1 MKEFLIL
8 LTSNFPYG
16 TGESF
21 LEVELKY
28 LAQNFSTVIIVPT
41 KKCDTTTARK
51 VPQNCILDSS
61 LVNKINAHNTFQRIF
76 TKIRFTLSFPFL
88 FKELAE
94 SYPRTLKFSVLERLM
109 LFSYEAILTKNTLE
123 KAIKSHQFQNHKT
136 IVYSYWCSGSALGAT
151 LLTSKLPVI
160 SRIHRGDLYE
170 ELYSEN
176 YIPFRKITF
185 SRLKAVFSISE
196 NGLSYLSEKYP
207 SLNNKFFLS
216 RLGISITNNFPD
228 DHTDDLD
235 TFVIVS
241 CSFVHKVKRIDKIAE
256 SLIAYALKN
265 PEAQILWHHF
275 GSGDL
280 LDELLNQV
288 ETSPDNLK
296 VKFHGY
302 INNKSLLNWYENN
315 RVDLFINLSES
326 EGIPVSI
333 MEAYNY
339 GIPAIATDVGG
350 TSELV
355 SKENGWLVKKEFTK
369 EDVLNSLEEAI
380 KNKNLRNQKSKAA
393 RRACVELF
401 DSNKNYPKF
410 IDTIKSKID

>member
-16 TGESF
+16 NGESF
-21 LEVELKY
+21 LESELDY
-28 LAQNFSTVIIVPT
+28 LAESFSKVIIVPT
-41 KKCDTTTARK
+41 KKGTTTKARD
-51 VPQNCILDSS
+51 VPGNCVVDSS
-61 LVNKINAHNTFQRIF
+61 LINKINEQNSFQRIF
-76 TKIRFTLSFPFL
+76 SKIRFTLSFPFL
-88 FKELAE
+88 HKELAGP
-94 SYPRTLKFSVLERLM
+94 YPNILKISVLERLM
-109 LFSYEAILTKNTLE
+109 LFSFDAVMTKKTLE
-123 KAIKSHQFQNHKT
+123 K
-136 IVYSYWCSGSALGAT
+136 IVESNEIRSNNCIIYSYWCSGSALGAT

-207 SLNNKFFLS
+207 ALNNKFFLS

-241 CSFVHKVKRIDKIAE
+241 CSFVHKVKRVDKIAE
-256 SLIAYALKN
+256 SLKAYALKN
-265 PEAQILWHHF
+265 PEPQILWHHF

-302 INNKSLLNWYENN
+302 IDNKSLLNWYGNN

-410 IDTIKSKID
+410 IDTIKSKIN